1 MNLHKI
7 IIPTP
12 YPEGDVNAF
21 LLKGDRL
28 TLFDAGP
35 RTETAYNALKKGI
48 EEAGY
53 KMEDV
58 EQVVLTHHHPDHA
71 GWVDAF
77 TDADIIGHEYV
88 DHFLRKTEDFMD
100 YHNRF
105 YGKQLTLQA
114 VPQAIIQKVLSA
126 RNELELFGT
135 KPLTT
140 FINEGDEV
148 PGHPELKALYT
159 PGHAQSHLI
168 FLEEA
173 TGEVIGGD
181 LLLEKISPNPLVEPP
196 VDLSLTRP
204 KSMVQQQQS
213 LLRLRDLNTTKIYSG
228 HGNEITN
235 VNELIDLR
243 LKRDHS
249 RARQLLEIMDT
260 PKPVIQL
267 TMELYPL
274 VYKKQFALTL
284 SKTLGYLDCLV
295 RDGLVHESLVDGV
308 MIYSKI

>member
-12 YPEGDVNAF
+12 YAEGDVNAF
-21 LLKGDRL
+21 LLKGDTL

-35 RTETAYNALKKGI
+35 RTDTAYNALKKGI

-53 KMEDV
+53 KMEEV

-77 TDADIIGHEYV
+77 PQAEIIGHEYV
-88 DHFLRKTEDFMD
+88 DHFMRKTDDFMD

-105 YGKQLTLQA
+105 YLKHLSLQA
-114 VPQAIIQKVLSA
+114 VPQPIIEKILNA
-126 RNELELFGT
+126 RGELELFGT
-135 KPLTT
+135 MPLTK

-148 PGHPELKALYT
+148 PGHPGLKTYYT

-181 LLLEKISPNPLVEPP
+181 LIIEKVAPNPLVEPP
-196 VDLSLTRP
+196 VDLSLNRP
-204 KSMVQQQQS
+204 KSMIQQQQS
-213 LLRLRDLNTTKIYSG
+213 LLRLRELQVTKVYSG
-228 HGNEITN
+228 HGNDIMN
-235 VNELIDLR
+235 VSDLIDLR
-243 LKRDHS
+243 LERDHS
-249 RARQLLEIMDT
+249 RARYLLT
-260 PKPVIQL
+260 LLNKPKTILQL
-267 TMELYPL
+267 TMELYPA
-274 VYKKQFALTL
+274 VYKKQFGLTL

-295 RDGLVHESLVDGV
+295 RDELVNETLVDGV
-308 MIYSKI
+308 AIYNKI